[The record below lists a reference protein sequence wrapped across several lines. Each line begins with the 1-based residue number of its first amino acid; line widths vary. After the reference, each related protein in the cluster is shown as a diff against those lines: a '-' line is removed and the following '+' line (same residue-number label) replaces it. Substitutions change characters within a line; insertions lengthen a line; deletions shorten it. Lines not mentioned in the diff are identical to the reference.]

1 MLTKIFC
8 KLCVELA
15 SFCFAIRCMPR
26 FAFRA
31 NKSIS
36 IENIVEMRKKVERE
50 NEEELLPTL
59 VHCLIYVIK
68 ESYKLQESP

>member
-1 MLTKIFC
+1 
-8 KLCVELA
+8 
-15 SFCFAIRCMPR
+15 MPR